1 MAEAPGCL
9 MKVSMWYNNRDIRLE
24 EVPTPE
30 PSSGE
35 MLVKV
40 HACGICGSD
49 VVEWYRLPR
58 APLVQGHEVAAEV
71 VECGPGVDDFKPGD
85 RVFIAPKVPCLE
97 CYYCRNGHYPQC
109 TEIKGRL
116 PGGYAEYI
124 LAPADLVDKGT
135 YQLPDKLDYEVA
147 TFIEPLACV
156 IRARRLAGV
165 QPGQNVLVLG
175 SGISGVLHVK
185 EAKRQGCTV
194 TATDVNP
201 YKLEF
206 ARKSGA
212 DHALDASDNV
222 PEKLLELTGRKADVV
237 MITASALPAIEQAW
251 ASVDKG
257 GTIVFFTVPGPGKK
271 VTIPVNDF
279 WTREISVLTSY
290 YAGPPDFTEAISLLA
305 GGEIIVSDLIT
316 HRFPLEKTP
325 QGFELMLTG
334 SDSMKAI
341 IKPHMGTEQ

>member
-1 MAEAPGCL
+1 
-9 MKVSMWYNNRDIRLE
+9 MKVSMWYSNQDIRLE

-30 PSSGE
+30 PSGGE

-49 VVEWYRLPR
+49 IVEWYRQPR

-71 VECGPGVDDFKPGD
+71 VKCGPGVNDFKPGD
-85 RVFIAPKVPCLE
+85 RVFIAPKVPCME
-97 CYYCRNGHYPQC
+97 CRYCQNGHYPQC

-124 LAPADLVDKGT
+124 LAPVDLADKGT
-135 YQLPDKLDYEVA
+135 YKLPDSLDYEEA

-185 EAKRQGCTV
+185 EAKRLGCTV
-194 TATDVNP
+194 TVTDINP
-201 YKLEF
+201 YRLEF
-206 ARKSGA
+206 ARRSGA
-212 DHALDASDNV
+212 DFILDASEDV
-222 PEKLLELTGRKADVV
+222 PERLVELTGRKADVV

-251 ASVDKG
+251 DSVDKG
-257 GTIVFFTVPGPGKK
+257 GTIVFFSVPGPGKE
-271 VTIPVNDF
+271 VTIPINDF
-279 WTREISVLTSY
+279 WTREITVLTSY
-290 YAGPPDFTEAISLLA
+290 YAGPPDFKESISLLA
-305 GGEIIVSDLIT
+305 EDKLTVSDLIT
-316 HRFPLEKTP
+316 HRLPLEKAAE
-325 QGFELMLTG
+325 GFELMLEG
-334 SDSMKAI
+334 SGSMKVI
-341 IKPHMGTEQ
+341 IKPHMGEDQ